1 MTETRLSS
9 STDRKRRARESPRL
23 SSALGFALGRLA
35 RRSYGEQ
42 ELRRKLEQA
51 GYPAPEID
59 EVAAWLKRKRY
70 LDDARFAGEL
80 AGDRARKGWG
90 PGRIGLALRERGV
103 GEAEVEQALTETFPR
118 GEEEPLGR
126 ALERYRRSR
135 RVVLGEEKHRARAY
149 RHLLARGFSPQAI
162 LRALRTAKSE
172 HAS

>member
-23 SSALGFALGRLA
+23 PSALGFALGRLA

-59 EVAAWLKRKRY
+59 EVAVWLKGKRY

-80 AGDRARKGWG
+80 GRDRARKGWG
-90 PGRIGLALRERGV
+90 PARIGLALRERGV
-103 GEAEVEQALTETFPR
+103 GEAEVGRALAETFPQ
-118 GEEEPLGR
+118 GEEEPLSR

-135 RVVLGEEKHRARAY
+135 RGSLADERQRARAY
-149 RHLLARGFSPQAI
+149 RHLLGRGFSPQAI
-162 LRALRTAKSE
+162 LRALD
-172 HAS
+172 HAR